1 MTKKNIPI
9 FRQVPIYVC
18 EYHMANYTTLY
29 SGIVPKSRLRHL
41 RGAGIS
47 ETGLKFCF
55 VSRFFWVVMIL

>member
-18 EYHMANYTTLY
+18 ECHMANYTTLY
-29 SGIVPKSRLRHL
+29 SGIEPRSRLRHL

-47 ETGLKFCF
+47 ETDFKISF
-55 VSRFFWVVMIL
+55 RFAVFLGWL